1 MKELNINQF
10 QITDTGGEKSLD
22 VELADAVNMYI
33 EGGNIHSVT
42 ITDEIDMPLHE
53 APDVEI
59 RGASTEFMRYGKDW
73 LMRWL
78 DKDSIRRVYPV
89 GYNLGIVALSEA
101 SGIYTP
107 TTSVGHAMSMVKR
120 ASWLI
125 PVGKGNLT
133 EVTASGSR
141 KWMGLAVSNDE
152 TKIVS
157 AEYDGYIYISVNSGS
172 SWTQKGVSRKWVALK
187 GGDNGSTFS
196 CIAAVEA
203 GSIYISADGGATW
216 TEKTGAGTNNWRDVA
231 ISDDGIYCYAVT
243 TDGKMFVSSD
253 SGTTWS
259 QNSAAQGEYGYA
271 VTQSVDGAIIY
282 VAQQS
287 GSILVS
293 RDKGKTFSTLYSST
307 AAWKSIKCSD
317 NGQYIYAGN
326 DISEIWYS
334 SNFGETF
341 SSHTQLGSVSAI
353 TCDAAGDIV
362 YAGVN
367 NDGIYKSTNH
377 GTTFTKV
384 YTATKTW
391 TDICCSDNGT
401 VVATTENTASAGYIH
416 VSTDIGVTWNAR
428 GTAADYRG
436 ICCKSDGA
444 SMGASIYGGLLVKS
458 TNTGTTWGTLYNSTK
473 NWNSIACIKD
483 FTNIVANVIGGGIY
497 LSTNSGVNWVQL
509 GIKTKSWNKISIS
522 DNKQITSVEV
532 DVWVYDTSAS
542 VRNNVIIPEASSIC
556 CNGTGSTV
564 FATSIRK
571 GLYRF
576 TSYGQ
581 VGGAIRTLS
590 ECNMVSCDTTGNYV
604 MVLAGQKAYT
614 STNMGD
620 SLTDI
625 GVDGTWWACTVSRDG
640 TKYAVSQEGGYVYV
654 NNGTGWNY
662 DYNTPVGTYFPK
674 YTTSSL
680 YAVANGRSSFEQ
692 RTSDSR
698 AWKTVAAS
706 ADGSVIWAAEES
718 GYVYYSA
725 DAGATFTVKTNSGN
739 RAWRSICCSS
749 DGTIVYAAATG
760 GQVYKSI
767 NTGSSWSVPTG
778 CPNASWN
785 SVACADDGIKFVAT
799 NSFGYIWIS
808 DDGAMM
814 TEYSTMTKGNYTAD
828 ISGDGT
834 IIYAAKN
841 GGGIV
846 VGKYNG
852 SWTFVKKVREWSKVW
867 GGSSMGTNSKM
878 FAIEATG
885 YLWESNDGGIT
896 WTAQTTLGIRT
907 WTCLHAY
914 WPSSLA
920 AAGST
925 DGAYINISGTWSRIA
940 EGNYVDCN
948 VWGSNSG
955 ATSVTFATDLKAT
968 CYDGSGTFVYSI
980 DMTSYGGGITSASLL
995 RIYGTSAYGWGNR
1008 HFGVVAG
1015 DSGTA
1020 IVSQNLL
1027 MVNGTNYYWIPWTKP
1042 TPSYVGAH
1050 SITAGPIES
1059 SQQTMRFYSDDSL
1072 YSLLFGGSI
1081 KKLYKFDEQIKDISG
1096 LENTSYIGVITVS
1109 GYIYYS
1115 IDGGITFTKMDKDT
1129 DPKLL
1134 AWAGIYLSDYGDDTP
1149 ALIASTEDG
1158 AIWRWV
1164 HGAWDVTYYG
1174 QSANYIDVSC
1184 SQSGERIVAITN
1196 EGGIVYS
1203 DDQGVKWET
1212 TDITND
1218 NELTAVSVSND
1229 GKSFSIAS
1237 IMGIW
1242 SAPFGTN
1249 PGFTATDNSVTD
1261 IVNVNG
1267 SEIAAFYKGRINS
1280 SLSSFVKYS
1289 GYFYTGGNVP
1299 DTSKIY
1305 HSPYLAQTTTTSFT
1319 SNIILPAGSYYCY
1332 ESRNLE
1338 YINDITSTE
1347 YQDHIGV
1354 FADTISNKLI
1364 KAYVAYGAPFIE
1376 DLFDISLLTG
1386 NYAVCNDMVW
1396 YSEYCE
1402 QFGARLAMANVAE
1415 IDVTGG
1421 GVDRVTNGS
1430 FTSGTTG
1437 WAGIWTLVT
1446 SGGRTGVNRALLNP
1460 DGYLRQTITKPEC
1473 KLIFYAT
1480 GDISGLRGDYSIEPD
1495 AVNSGWYRCVSKGYT
1510 SGVVEISYQG
1520 KETLYIDD
1528 IFALE
1533 TDIYPSSVYMS
1544 QVGNYNNFTGVG
1556 AGIVKFPANSEAITG
1571 IKATGLQLFVIKED
1585 AIGTVSE
1592 TGDVNNPFAVN
1603 EGQYAIGGR
1612 YPKRLGDYFCILKE
1626 ENGKAMVLLF
1636 TGGGFVHLNDQWDAP
1651 YSYLN
1656 AAMPT
1661 FIMSKIYT
1669 SLFGNKYIIWQDSG
1683 TTKWGCIVDGTNKVG
1698 TIQMDR
1704 MVSGEFK
1711 ATRCSYTPYLNDS
1724 SADLVAGKFS
1734 DVAAYENT
1742 VIYCEYNGPLWMSN
1756 NGGLS
1761 KTEVATTNTWLRC
1774 YIKGLYAI
1782 AFNMTSFAYSND
1794 AGETWTTVT
1803 YHGTQGNPYGC
1814 AYDGTIIA
1822 LASST
1827 GAWYSDD
1834 FGISWNQISTEA
1846 VDITISDAIYTLTST
1861 DVFKT
1866 DTSLFTTIV
1875 LNSPLKNGLAICSS
1889 LTEILASD
1897 DTGVY
1902 TSIDRGQT
1910 WILEYTGTYRSIS
1923 VNDSGTRMF
1932 APQEGVCIMS
1942 SDKINFVNVFSRGYW
1957 VACAV
1962 GIMLIGCS
1970 GLFDITSIQT
1980 EQSFTSYDRA
1990 AITGDGNYSIFIL
2003 QNTVYQIKNSDGTI
2017 YKTLT
2022 MQNTASAQHDL
2033 SSTNDGNQI
2042 VSADDH
2048 YQSSVLYNG
2057 LSSSLAL
2064 GTTLHPLLHAILA
2077 ISVEGQYSSG
2087 LIATIINTATN
2098 QYTFELDSES
2108 KVFTAYPDNIV
2119 CRHTDAAISVG
2130 ILYVSTDDGKLYAY
2144 VGYRWDNN
2152 IFNKGTWNAYTLTAP
2167 AINVICSDSGF
2178 IGYSYYNAG
2187 TNYFKISTDYGATFG
2202 SPIQGTIV
2210 GSSKTGN
2217 DYAYTDVEGRL
2228 HIIKSSIEVY
2238 VSIVSGIIGF
2248 NSDLTKI
2255 ITFNNGEFK
2264 IISPVLSTG
2273 YVNKVIST
2281 INSEAVPAPAE
2292 VTMSILCG
2300 DANQDKKFHKIR
2312 VLNEKQQ
2319 NFSIEFMDPVLPTIQ
2334 GNNSYGLNLSAR
2346 RFICR
2351 VSPEE
2356 IDASINQLSLTYD
2369 ILGPDIKR

>member
-10 QITDTGGEKSLD
+10 QITDVGGEKSLD

-42 ITDEIDMPLHE
+42 ITDETDMPLHE

-78 DKDSIRRVYPV
+78 DKDSIRRVYPI

-172 SWTQKGVSRKWVALK
+172 TWSQKGVSRKWIALK

-203 GSIYISADGGATW
+203 GSIYISTDGGATW

-231 ISDDGIYCYAVT
+231 ISDDGVYCYAVT
-243 TDGKMFVSSD
+243 TDGKMFVSTD
-253 SGTTWS
+253 SGSTWS
-259 QNSAAQGEYGYA
+259 QNSAAQGKYGYA

-287 GSILVS
+287 GNILIS
-293 RDKGKTFSTLYSST
+293 RDKGKTFSVLYSST
-307 AAWKSIKCSD
+307 SAWKSIKCSD

-326 DISEIWYS
+326 NANEIWYS
-334 SNFGETF
+334 SDFGETWNY
-341 SSHTQLGSVSAI
+341 HTQIGGVSAI
-353 TCDAAGDIV
+353 TCSAAGDIV
-362 YAGVN
+362 YACVN
-367 NDGIYKSTNH
+367 NIGIYKSINH
-377 GTTFTKV
+377 GTTFSSSH
-384 YTATKTW
+384 ASIKTW
-391 TDICCSDNGT
+391 TEICCSDNGV
-401 VVATTENTASAGYIH
+401 VVAASENTSAAGKIH
-416 VSTDIGVTWNAR
+416 VSNDSGANWLER
-428 GTAADYRG
+428 GNAADYRSV
-436 ICCKSDGA
+436 CMKSDGT
-444 SMGASIYGGLLVKS
+444 SMGATIYGGILVKS
-458 TNTGTTWGTLYNSTK
+458 TNSGLTFTSTLYNSTK
-473 NWNSIACIKD
+473 NWNGIACIKD
-483 FTNIVANVIGGGIY
+483 FSTIVANVIGGGIY
-497 LSTNSGVNWVQL
+497 ISTDSGANWAQL

-522 DNKQITSVEV
+522 NNKQITSVEA
-532 DVWVYDTSAS
+532 DIWVYDTTSNI
-542 VRNNVIIPEASSIC
+542 RNNVIIPEASSIC
-556 CNGTGSTV
+556 CNGAGDVV

-576 TSYGQ
+576 TSYGS
-581 VGGAIRTLS
+581 VGGSIQTLAD
-590 ECNMVSCDTTGNYV
+590 CPMVSCDTTGNYV
-604 MVLAGQKAYT
+604 MLLAGQKAYT

-625 GVDGTWWACTVSRDG
+625 GVDASWWACSVSRDG
-640 TKYAVSQEGGYVYV
+640 TKYAASQEGGYVYV
-654 NNGTGWNY
+654 NNGSGWNF
-662 DYNTPVGTYFPK
+662 DYNTPVGTYYPK

-706 ADGSVIWAAEES
+706 ADGSIIWAAEES
-718 GYVYYSA
+718 GYVYYST

-767 NTGSSWSVPTG
+767 NTGSSWAVPTG

-799 NSFGYIWIS
+799 NSFGYIWVS
-808 DDGAMM
+808 DDGATM
-814 TEYSTMTKGNYTAD
+814 TEYTTMTKGNYTAD

-852 SWTFVKKVREWSKVW
+852 AWSFVAKSRSWSKIEGTTYVGVTSKVFAIENNGYIWESDDSGLTWASVTSAGVREWTSLSVSW
-867 GGSSMGTNSKM
+867 SS
-878 FAIEATG
+878 
-885 YLWESNDGGIT
+885 
-896 WTAQTTLGIRT
+896 TLGRYVAI
-907 WTCLHAY
+907 
-914 WPSSLA
+914 
-920 AAGST
+920 AGST
-925 DGAYINISGTWSRIA
+925 DGCYRRIGLNGTWERIGEGSYIYVSANEFSTTRCTLSEVMVDSTYSA
-940 EGNYVDCN
+940 ETFN
-948 VWGSNSG
+948 VNVGTG
-955 ATSVTFATDLKAT
+955 VT
-968 CYDGSGTFVYSI
+968 
-980 DMTSYGGGITSASLL
+980 ITSATGSIYSGYSL
-995 RIYGTSAYGWGNR
+995 
-1008 HFGVVAG
+1008 
-1015 DSGTA
+1015 
-1020 IVSQNLL
+1020 
-1027 MVNGTNYYWIPWTKP
+1027 
-1042 TPSYVGAH
+1042 
-1050 SITAGPIES
+1050 SI
-1059 SQQTMRFYSDDSL
+1059 YSDIGVYSWSGNTASISGSTIPISYFIKPFSGYSGLIYSHGLFYWGPDL
-1072 YSLLFGGSI
+1072 YSIIYNYNLIVIGYKKVATFDSDI
-1081 KKLYKFDEQIKDISG
+1081 KAMNSVYG
-1096 LENTSYIGVITVS
+1096 LTIITEN
-1109 GYIYYS
+1109 YIYYS
-1115 IDGGITFTKMDKDT
+1115 FGQSIVTYTMTKLDSDT
-1129 DPKLL
+1129 DPTKKN
-1134 AWAGIYLSDYGDDTP
+1134 WAGIFGSNFSSVDSTP
-1149 ALIASTEDG
+1149 AIIATTEDG
-1158 AIWRWV
+1158 AVWRWV
-1164 HGAWDVTYYG
+1164 HGAWSVTYYG
-1174 QSANYIDVSC
+1174 QSDSYIDVSC
-1184 SQSGERIVAITN
+1184 SKSGEKVVAITK
-1196 EGGIVYS
+1196 EGSIVYS
-1203 DDQGVKWET
+1203 DNQGTEWGTE
-1212 TDITND
+1212 DITGD
-1218 NELTAVSVSND
+1218 NELAAVSVSND

-1237 IMGIW
+1237 TTGIW
-1242 SAPFGTN
+1242 SAPFGTT

-1305 HSPYLAQTTTTSFT
+1305 HNPYLAQTTTTSFT

-1421 GVDRVTNGS
+1421 GVDRATNGS
-1430 FTSGTTG
+1430 FTAGTTG
-1437 WAGIWTLVT
+1437 WAGVWTLVT
-1446 SGGRTGVNRALLNP
+1446 SGGRTGSNRALLNP

-1473 KLIFYAT
+1473 KLILYAV
-1480 GDISGLRGDYSIEPD
+1480 GDISGLRGDFSIEPD
-1495 AVNSGWYRCVSKGYT
+1495 PTNAGWYRCISKGYT
-1510 SGVVEISYQG
+1510 SGVIEISYQG
-1520 KETLYIDD
+1520 KETIYIDD

-1533 TDIYPSSVYMS
+1533 ANLYPSSVYMS
-1544 QVGNYNNFTGVG
+1544 QIGNYNDFTGVG

-1661 FIMSKIYT
+1661 FVMGKIYT

-1724 SADLVAGKFS
+1724 STDLVTGKFS

-1742 VIYCEYNGPLWMSN
+1742 VIYCEYNGSLWMSN

-1761 KTEVATTNTWLRC
+1761 KTEVASTNTWLRC

-1782 AFNMTSFAYSND
+1782 AFNMTSFIYSND
-1794 AGETWTTVT
+1794 AGETWTSVT
-1803 YHGTQGNPYGC
+1803 YHGAQGNPYGC
-1814 AYDGTIIA
+1814 AYNGTIIA

-1827 GAWYSDD
+1827 GSWYSDD

-1970 GLFDITSIQT
+1970 GLFGITSIQT

-2152 IFNKGTWNAYTLTAP
+2152 VFNKGTWNTYTLTAP

-2346 RFICR
+2346 RFVVR
-2351 VSPEE
+2351 VSPE
-2356 IDASINQLSLTYD
+2356 IIGATINQLSLTYD
-2369 ILGPDIKR
+2369 VLGPDIKRGG